1 MYWFST
7 CGGAFRTSCTL
18 PGHAITRAALE
29 PPTILLC
36 SVMVTPSFERA
47 CYLVDKNFAT
57 PQTVE
62 HSSEE
67 KILEKDIEAYLV
79 KQVKKRGGLAFKFV
93 SPAHRGVPD
102 RVLIMPGGVVIFVEV
117 KAETGRLS
125 ALQNQTISEMRAVGA
140 RVCVVWSRSD
150 VDELMG
156 TL

>member
-1 MYWFST
+1 
-7 CGGAFRTSCTL
+7 
-18 PGHAITRAALE
+18 
-29 PPTILLC
+29 
-36 SVMVTPSFERA
+36 
-47 CYLVDKNFAT
+47 
-57 PQTVE
+57 
-62 HSSEE
+62 
-67 KILEKDIEAYLV
+67 LEKDIEAYLV

>member
-1 MYWFST
+1 
-7 CGGAFRTSCTL
+7 
-18 PGHAITRAALE
+18 
-29 PPTILLC
+29 
-36 SVMVTPSFERA
+36 
-47 CYLVDKNFAT
+47 
-57 PQTVE
+57 
-62 HSSEE
+62 
-67 KILEKDIEAYLV
+67 
-79 KQVKKRGGLAFKFV
+79 
-93 SPAHRGVPD
+93 VPD